1 MDVNIG
7 AYLAAMGLSALCA
20 CALFGLSARK
30 RLGLDNRKAAV
41 LSGCVLLLGIL
52 LGILCAK
59 LCFFFFRFSYLTRNR
74 TWAFWSTLRTEE
86 LSYYGG
92 VAGVSFAVM
101 LAARLLRLRPRGVL
115 NAFAPAGA
123 FMAAAARFAEYFL
136 FPTGTGATLDQPLP
150 FPLAIRVFYDED
162 YSEYLLAVFMFEGI
176 LSLAVFVCSLIR
188 KEEPRRFLRTLAWL
202 CIPQIFLESL
212 RSDAIN
218 WLLVHVEQLMCFLFV
233 EGVLVWYG
241 WKGGRKSFA
250 SWAPALLGLAVCGVI
265 IAGEFALEGKIL
277 LSGSLIPRWITYLVM
292 GCALAV
298 LAFAEHLGDRNLKA
312 HSPG

>member
-7 AYLAAMGLSALCA
+7 AYLTVMGLSALCA
-20 CALFGLSARK
+20 CSLFGLSARS
-30 RLGLDNRKAAV
+30 RLKLDGRKTAA
-41 LSGCVLLLGIL
+41 LSVCVLLLGIL

-74 TWAFWSTLRTEE
+74 AGTFWTTLRTEE

-101 LAARLLRLRPRGVL
+101 LAAKLLRLPPRGVL

-162 YSEYLLAVFMFEGI
+162 YSEYLLAVFMLEGI
-176 LSLAVFVCSLIR
+176 ASLVVFVISLI
-188 KEEPRRFLRTLAWL
+188 KKDEPRRFLRTLAWL

-218 WLLVHVEQLMCFLFV
+218 WLLVHVEQLMCYLFV
-233 EGVLVWYG
+233 EGVLIWYG
-241 WKGGRKSFA
+241 WKCGRKSFA
-250 SWAPALLGLAVCGVI
+250 SWVPALLGLAVCGVI
-265 IAGEFALEGKIL
+265 VAGEFALEGKIL

-292 GCALAV
+292 GVSLVV